1 MELSPRAAELT
12 SLINRVRHFCYSF
25 LLLRTSIMCFY
36 YICLKLEKI
45 ELFETKCYR
54 VGGSLGRHTFTSFLM
69 KGFPGSLTLSFLLIV
84 GAVMSAET
92 DFGKM
97 MMAPSGASSSEDP
110 NWTEALRSSKGQGE
124 TSERESTG
132 TSSSINLQKER
143 ARPAPAP
150 NEVASPAP
158 VVPFPYQED
167 EIIGGDSVE
176 SIQRAAFEF
185 EEKNPSFCRGHT
197 SYNRPELKPKTYS
210 RSRSLFSGSCLALIQ
225 KEIGWDGELG
235 PSRIRVP
242 PRESIPW
249 RNSIPFFRISNRGES
264 IPSPSLN

>member
-1 MELSPRAAELT
+1 
-12 SLINRVRHFCYSF
+12 
-25 LLLRTSIMCFY
+25 MCFY
-36 YICLKLEKI
+36 YICLKLDKI

-54 VGGSLGRHTFTSFLM
+54 VGGSLGGHTFTSFLM

-92 DFGKM
+92 YFGKM

-176 SIQRAAFEF
+176 SIQQRPLSLRR
-185 EEKNPSFCRGHT
+185 KTPPSAEVIHHT
-197 SYNRPELKPKTYS
+197 T
-210 RSRSLFSGSCLALIQ
+210 
-225 KEIGWDGELG
+225 G
-235 PSRIRVP
+235 P
-242 PRESIPW
+242 
-249 RNSIPFFRISNRGES
+249 N
-264 IPSPSLN
+264 